1 MLLFFENQRDHN
13 SFWNFLNFEEFLAKM
28 SELTSIPLSEYS
40 NVWKFLPQE
49 VQDLEVDGK
58 KGTISQG
65 CAILTLPTS

>member
-1 MLLFFENQRDHN
+1 
-13 SFWNFLNFEEFLAKM
+13 M

-49 VQDLEVDGK
+49 VQELKVDGK

>member
-1 MLLFFENQRDHN
+1 
-13 SFWNFLNFEEFLAKM
+13 M

-49 VQDLEVDGK
+49 VQDLEVAAT

-65 CAILTLPTS
+65 CAILTFPIS

>member
-1 MLLFFENQRDHN
+1 MLLVFENQRDHN

-49 VQDLEVDGK
+49 VQDLEVAAT
-58 KGTISQG
+58 KGTILQG
-65 CAILTLPTS
+65 CAILTFPII